1 MAIKLSVVVPCYNEK
16 ENIPLILQRFN
27 QCLGNRDIEVI
38 MVDNGSTDGSDQ
50 VFSALLPDYP
60 FAKRVH
66 VPVNKGYGYGIVSG
80 LKSSAGD
87 YIGWTHA
94 DMQTDPNDVAK
105 AYDVIQMSNAPVY
118 LKGNRKKRPFLDSFF
133 TMGMGVFET
142 LYLKAP
148 LWDINAQP
156 NLFPKSFFETLSS
169 FPDDF
174 SLDLYML
181 YMAKQRGL
189 SIKRF
194 DVLFTERLH
203 GASKWNDDTFKSK
216 WKFIKRTLH
225 FSKQLKKSLKKRT

>member
-1 MAIKLSVVVPCYNEK
+1 MTVKLSVVVPCYNEK
-16 ENIPLILQRFN
+16 DNIPLILQRFD
-27 QCLGNRDIEVI
+27 QCIGSRDIEVI
-38 MVDNGSTDGSDQ
+38 LVNNGSTDGSEQ
-50 VFSALLPDYP
+50 VLNEWLPNYA
-60 FAKRVH
+60 FAKCVY

-80 LKSSAGD
+80 LNTAEGD

-105 AYDVIQMSNAPVY
+105 AYDLIQASGEGVY
-118 LKGNRKKRPFLDSFF
+118 LKGNRKGRPLVDSFF
-133 TMGMGVFET
+133 TVGMSIFET

-156 NLFPKSFFETLSS
+156 NIFPKSFFNTLPS

-181 YMAKQRGL
+181 YMAKQNGL
-189 SIKRF
+189 RIRRF

-203 GASKWNDDTFKSK
+203 GTSKWNDDTFKAK
-216 WKFIKRTLH
+216 WKFIKRTLN
-225 FSKQLKKSLKKRT
+225 FSKQLKKTL

>member
-1 MAIKLSVVVPCYNEK
+1 MAVKLSVVVPCYNEK
-16 ENIPLILQRFN
+16 DNIPLILQRFDH
-27 QCLGNRDIEVI
+27 CIGNRDIEVI
-38 MVDNGSTDGSDQ
+38 LVNNGSTDGSER
-50 VFSALLPDYP
+50 VFDEWLPNYA
-60 FAKRVH
+60 FASFVH

-80 LKSSAGD
+80 LKTAAGD

-105 AYDVIQMSNAPVY
+105 AYDIIQASDESVY
-118 LKGNRKKRPFLDSFF
+118 LKGNRKSRPLVDSFF
-133 TMGMGVFET
+133 TVGMSIFET

-156 NLFPKSFFETLSS
+156 NLFPKSFFETLPT

-181 YMAKQRGL
+181 YMAKKRGL
-189 SIKRF
+189 RIKRF

-203 GASKWNDDTFKSK
+203 GASKWNDASFKAK
-216 WKFIKRTLH
+216 WKFIKRTLN
-225 FSKQLKKSLKKRT
+225 FSKQLKKTL